1 VEAPPTAASA
11 GERHTAWSFGSLPE
25 VMELRKGRDTLIG
38 YPALV
43 DVGDAVELQVF
54 DDPGTARARMRE
66 GMGRLFSIALKE
78 PLRFFERNLPDAQR
92 LGLLYSALGSAEEL
106 RADLV
111 AATVERACLAEPWP
125 SNAHEF
131 AARVADARPRLNLI
145 GQELARCALAI
156 LSEHQAA
163 TRKLAQARAFPQAFA
178 DIEQQLADLVP
189 RRFVTGTPQAQ
200 LAHLPRYLKA
210 IGMRIDKLRT
220 DSARDAQKMGEL
232 APLLAN
238 HRRLLAQ
245 RKGEPDP
252 RLDEFRWLLEELR
265 VSLFAQELR
274 TPMPVSVKRLHKAWA
289 AIAG

>member
-1 VEAPPTAASA
+1 
-11 GERHTAWSFGSLPE
+11 
-25 VMELRKGRDTLIG
+25 MRD
-38 YPALV
+38 
-43 DVGDAVELQVF
+43 
-54 DDPGTARARMRE
+54 

-78 PLRFFERNLPDAQR
+78 PLRFLERNLPDAQR

-111 AATVERACLAEPWP
+111 AATIDRACLAEPWP
-125 SNAHEF
+125 SSADEF
-131 AARVADARPRLNLI
+131 AARVAQARPRLNLI
-145 GQELARCALAI
+145 GQELARTALAI
-156 LSEHQAA
+156 LSEHQAV
-163 TRKLAQARAFPQAFA
+163 TRRLAQARAFPQALA

-189 RRFVTGTPQAQ
+189 RRFVSRTPQAQ
-200 LAHLPRYLKA
+200 LAHLPRYLRA
-210 IGMRIDKLRT
+210 IGIRIDKLRA

-245 RKGEPDP
+245 RKGETDP

-289 AIAG
+289 AMAG